1 MVSPRSLVWSTFDC
15 CTVGLVQA
23 WIVAYLDWHTFGLAH
38 IWIGLHLYWIMFGS
52 MHLWIGAHLDQLM
65 FESAHVWIAHF
76 GLLPFWICACLDW
89 HTFR

>member
-15 CTVGLVQA
+15 CMVGLVQA
-23 WIVAYLDWHTFGLAH
+23 WIVAYLDWRTFRLAH
-38 IWIGLHLYWIMFGS
+38 ISIGSCLY
-52 MHLWIGAHLDQLM
+52 QLM